1 MVILSLRNQGQGE
14 LRMNNTRLE
23 RWIERKLRLR
33 HLQLIAE
40 VYDSRSILKASK
52 RLHVT
57 QPAVT
62 KALQDIE
69 ATLNLPLFER
79 TNRGLSP
86 TPYGEIFARHSKTVL
101 AELRHAAEELEN
113 FRTGHGGHVFVGT
126 LLAASANLLP
136 QAIALLK
143 KERPGVAI
151 TIMDGTY

>member
-1 MVILSLRNQGQGE
+1 
-14 LRMNNTRLE
+14 
-23 RWIERKLRLR
+23 
-33 HLQLIAE
+33 
-40 VYDSRSILKASK
+40 
-52 RLHVT
+52 
-57 QPAVT
+57 
-62 KALQDIE
+62 
-69 ATLNLPLFER
+69 
-79 TNRGLSP
+79 NRGLSP

-151 TIMDGTY
+151 TIMDGTYDLLLPALLLGDLDMVLGRLPDVGRNGALTYEEFYAEPSCLVTRCGHPLFQTAHLTLADLI